1 VKETIKLL
9 DLFSGIGG
17 FSLSAKWVWGNKL
30 DIKGFCDI
38 DEYCISL
45 LEKRFP
51 DAPIFRDIKTLTK
64 EQSCDVDIITG
75 GFPCQDISL
84 AGKGAGINEG
94 TRSGLWFEYYR
105 LIRELRPRF
114 AIIENVAALTSR
126 GLNIVLRDLAEAGYD
141 AEWQCISAKQVG
153 AWHKRERIWVVAYP
167 SSIRLQCK
175 KENSELERERF
186 SESSSR
192 DGIPEQTNSVFTSR
206 MDRVD
211 DGLSNWLHEPRG
223 ISRVG
228 KEVINR
234 KERIHALGNSIVPQ
248 IPYLIFKRLKEV
260 LDAERC

>member
-1 VKETIKLL
+1 MSKVKLL

-17 FSLSAKWVWGNKL
+17 FSLAAKWVWKDEL
-30 DIKGFCDI
+30 EIKGFCDI

-51 DAPIFRDIKTLTK
+51 GVPIFRDVQKLTIEKTGN
-64 EQSCDVDIITG
+64 VDIMTG

-94 TRSGLWFEYYR
+94 TRSGLWFEYLR
-105 LIRELRPRF
+105 LIRGLRPKF
-114 AIIENVAALTSR
+114 AVIENVAALTHR

-141 AEWQCISAKQVG
+141 AEWQCISAAEVG
-153 AWHKRERIWVVAYP
+153 AWHKRERN
-167 SSIRLQCK
+167 SI
-175 KENSELERERF
+175 S
-186 SESSSR
+186 
-192 DGIPEQTNSVFTSR
+192 TSR

-223 ISRVG
+223 VSRVG
-228 KEVINR
+228 KEVVDR

-248 IPYLIFKRLKEV
+248 IPYLIFKRLKEI
-260 LDAERC
+260 LDER